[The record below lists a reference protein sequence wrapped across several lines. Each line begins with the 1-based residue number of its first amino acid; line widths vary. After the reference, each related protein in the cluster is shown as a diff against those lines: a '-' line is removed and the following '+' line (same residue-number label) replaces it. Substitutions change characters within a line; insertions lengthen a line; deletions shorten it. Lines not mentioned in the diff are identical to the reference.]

1 MPSNEWDE
9 DTNVRIHS
17 RMPHNGWAGYGPY
30 TDRSARIAD
39 RIIVVISVIGL
50 AVAIWWG
57 L

>member
-30 TDRSARIAD
+30 HDRAARIAD
-39 RIIVVISVIGL
+39 WILGCASVIGL
-50 AVAIWWG
+50 ALVIWWR